1 MKVYFIDEIVRSA
14 LLTCGKPIHY
24 YMEFLHYGLKGV
36 KEVNYDSPVNIKTL
50 RREIDSNNEITL
62 PDDYVDYVKVGFE
75 KGHHVVPLVEKD
87 SFNRLMNLD
96 DSGNQTP
103 YSSPEFFRLE
113 YRISPADAPPMLPTE
128 DSEIRSGGVIGD
140 LF

>member
-50 RREIDSNNEITL
+50 RREIDSNLSLI
-62 PDDYVDYVKVGFE
+62 
-75 KGHHVVPLVEKD
+75 H
-87 SFNRLMNLD
+87 
-96 DSGNQTP
+96 
-103 YSSPEFFRLE
+103 
-113 YRISPADAPPMLPTE
+113 I
-128 DSEIRSGGVIGD
+128 
-140 LF
+140 